1 MAKFSF
7 LFSKISYLMNMF
19 FPFAAK
25 PSNSTPMPSTSSS
38 LMSPPIILE
47 PTATATP
54 KIPESSQPINT
65 HDFTQIPNNIPT
77 SNDAPISNSPDRSVP
92 IDTTQTISSVPL
104 PQPWLQ
110 DLRMIFRNLKCMLLL
125 HCL

>member
-1 MAKFSF
+1 
-7 LFSKISYLMNMF
+7 MNMF